1 MASKRIKE
9 QIDYGDTPERMS
21 RSLERK
27 ISDPQSPFAVNPA
40 FEKKEE
46 DVQRLI
52 TNRFKKVAEKLRSST
67 GFPVTD
73 QQVQMMLNMEL
84 IRAVNITMRIESQ
97 HNEELVDLAIEA
109 SLEEIQMPEDWFEI
123 DAHLGFDR
131 APELPMG
138 GGKPP
143 KVSMGK
149 EYDVTLEMH
158 KRNIIN
164 AIIQGTSKKG
174 HYVFQKPE
182 IRERL
187 DDISPLLYDN
197 YLKIMALNDFLYFT
211 QDQAIENWSQT
222 QTGVGG
228 YVKLEDSD
236 SSDEDGDGAP
246 DTRIKA
252 SGMIFPI
259 LCHEIIKGLEEAKG
273 RYGFP
278 EDEEIRQVVL
288 QKTDTLPME
297 SWTLRIGPEIVEK
310 LRFALPDEVYEDENK
325 GIINWF
331 QMELYKLPAEEFLKI
346 IGNIISEDRSK
357 NRKGEESFKEILQI
371 AKKKKEEFEGFEPND
386 SDDQE
391 LLSGR
396 THQERDRPKT

>member
-346 IGNIISEDRSK
+346 IGDIISEDRSK

-371 AKKKKEEFEGFEPND
+371 AKKKKQEFEGFEPND
-386 SDDQE
+386 SDDQDG
-391 LLSGR
+391 LDFLAGLGIS
-396 THQERDRPKT
+396 RPD

>member
-27 ISDPQSPFAVNPA
+27 ISDPESPFAVNPA

-346 IGNIISEDRSK
+346 IGDIISEDRSK

-371 AKKKKEEFEGFEPND
+371 AKKKKQEFEGFEPND
-386 SDDQE
+386 SDDQDG
-391 LLSGR
+391 LDFLAGLGIS
-396 THQERDRPKT
+396 RPD

>member
-1 MASKRIKE
+1 MASKKIKE

-52 TNRFKKVAEKLRSST
+52 TNRFKKVAEKLRTLT

-73 QQVQMMLNMEL
+73 QQVQMMLIQEL
-84 IRAVNITMRIESQ
+84 RRAVYTVMRIESQ
-97 HNEELVDLAIEA
+97 HNQELVDLAIEA
-109 SLEEIQMPEDWFEI
+109 SLDEIQMPEDWFEI
-123 DAHLGFDR
+123 DAHLGADQ

-138 GGKPP
+138 GGNPP

-187 DDISPLLYDN
+187 NDINPLLYDN
-197 YLKIMALNDFLYFT
+197 YLKIMALNDFMYFT
-211 QDQAIENWSQT
+211 QDQAIDNWSQT

-252 SGMIFPI
+252 SGWVFPI

-310 LRFALPDEVYEDENK
+310 IRFALPDEVYEDENK

-331 QMELYKLPAEEFLKI
+331 QMELYKLPAEEFLQI

-357 NRKGEESFKEILQI
+357 NRKGEDSFKEILEI

-386 SDDQE
+386 SDDQDG
-391 LLSGR
+391 LDFLAGLGIS
-396 THQERDRPKT
+396 RPD

>member
-1 MASKRIKE
+1 MASKKIRE

-52 TNRFKKVAEKLRSST
+52 TNRFKKVAEKLRTLT

-73 QQVQMMLNMEL
+73 QQVQMMLIQEL
-84 IRAVNITMRIESQ
+84 RRAVYTVMRIESQ
-97 HNEELVDLAIEA
+97 HNQELVDLAIEA
-109 SLEEIQMPEDWFEI
+109 SLDEIQMPEDWFEI
-123 DAHLGFDR
+123 DAHLGADQ

-138 GGKPP
+138 GGNPP

-187 DDISPLLYDN
+187 NDINPLLYDN
-197 YLKIMALNDFLYFT
+197 YLKIMALNDFMYFT
-211 QDQAIENWSQT
+211 QDQAIDNWSQT

-252 SGMIFPI
+252 SGWVFPI

-310 LRFALPDEVYEDENK
+310 IRFALPDEVYEDENK

-331 QMELYKLPAEEFLKI
+331 QMELYKLPAEEFLQI

-357 NRKGEESFKEILQI
+357 NRKGEDSFKEILEI

-386 SDDQE
+386 SDDQDG
-391 LLSGR
+391 LDFLAGLGIS
-396 THQERDRPKT
+396 RPD

>member
-9 QIDYGDTPERMS
+9 DIDYGDTPERMS

-371 AKKKKEEFEGFEPND
+371 AKKKKQEFEGFEPND
-386 SDDQE
+386 SDDQDG
-391 LLSGR
+391 LDFLAGLGIS
-396 THQERDRPKT
+396 RPD

>member
-310 LRFALPDEVYEDENK
+310 IRFALPDEVYEDENK

-386 SDDQE
+386 SDDQDG
-391 LLSGR
+391 LDFLAGLGIS
-396 THQERDRPKT
+396 RPD

>member
-371 AKKKKEEFEGFEPND
+371 AKKKKEEFEGIEPND
-386 SDDQE
+386 SDDQDG
-391 LLSGR
+391 LDFLAGLGIS
-396 THQERDRPKT
+396 RPD

>member
-371 AKKKKEEFEGFEPND
+371 AKKKKEEFEGFEPDD
-386 SDDQE
+386 SDDQDG
-391 LLSGR
+391 LDFLAGLGIS
-396 THQERDRPKT
+396 RPD

>member
-386 SDDQE
+386 SDDQDG
-391 LLSGR
+391 LDFLAGLGIS
-396 THQERDRPKT
+396 RPD

>member
-1 MASKRIKE
+1 MASKKIKE

-52 TNRFKKVAEKLRSST
+52 TNRFKKVAEKLRTFT

-73 QQVQMMLNMEL
+73 QQVQMMLIQEL
-84 IRAVNITMRIESQ
+84 RRAVYTVMRIESQ
-97 HNEELVDLAIEA
+97 HNQELVDLAIEA
-109 SLEEIQMPEDWFEI
+109 SLDEIQMPEDWFEI
-123 DAHLGFDR
+123 DAHLGADQ

-138 GGKPP
+138 GGNPP

-187 DDISPLLYDN
+187 NDINPLLYDN
-197 YLKIMALNDFLYFT
+197 YLKIMALNDFMYFT
-211 QDQAIENWSQT
+211 QDQAIDNWSQT

-252 SGMIFPI
+252 SGWVFPI

-310 LRFALPDEVYEDENK
+310 IRFALPDEVYEDENK

-331 QMELYKLPAEEFLKI
+331 QMELYKLPAEEFLQI

-357 NRKGEESFKEILQI
+357 NRKGEDSFKEILEI

-386 SDDQE
+386 SDDQDG
-391 LLSGR
+391 LDFLAGLGIS
-396 THQERDRPKT
+396 RPD

>member
-21 RSLERK
+21 RSLVRK

-73 QQVQMMLNMEL
+73 RQVQMMLTMEL
-84 IRAVNITMRIESQ
+84 INLTNVVMPIESQ

-123 DAHLGFDR
+123 DAHLGFDQ

-211 QDQAIENWSQT
+211 MDQAIENWSQT

-346 IGNIISEDRSK
+346 IGDIISEDRSK

-371 AKKKKEEFEGFEPND
+371 AKKKKQEFEGFEPND
-386 SDDQE
+386 SDDQDG
-391 LLSGR
+391 LDFLAGLGIS
-396 THQERDRPKT
+396 RPD

>member
-1 MASKRIKE
+1 M
-9 QIDYGDTPERMS
+9 
-21 RSLERK
+21 
-27 ISDPQSPFAVNPA
+27 
-40 FEKKEE
+40 
-46 DVQRLI
+46 
-52 TNRFKKVAEKLRSST
+52 
-67 GFPVTD
+67 TD

-197 YLKIMALNDFLYFT
+197 YLKIMALNDFMYFT
-211 QDQAIENWSQT
+211 QDQAIDNWSQT

-386 SDDQE
+386 SDDQDG
-391 LLSGR
+391 LDFLAGLGIS
-396 THQERDRPKT
+396 RPD

>member
-21 RSLERK
+21 PSLERK

-73 QQVQMMLNMEL
+73 RQIQMMLTMEL
-84 IRAVNITMRIESQ
+84 INLTNVVMPIESQ

-123 DAHLGFDR
+123 DAHLGFDQS
-131 APELPMG
+131 PELPMG

-149 EYDVTLEMH
+149 EYDVHLEMH

-197 YLKIMALNDFLYFT
+197 YLKIMAHNDFLYFT
-211 QDQAIENWSQT
+211 MDQAIENWSQT

-357 NRKGEESFKEILQI
+357 NRKGEESIKEILQI
-371 AKKKKEEFEGFEPND
+371 AKKKKQEFEGFEPND

-391 LLSGR
+391 GLDFLAGLGIS
-396 THQERDRPKT
+396 RPD

>member
-1 MASKRIKE
+1 MASKKIKE

-52 TNRFKKVAEKLRSST
+52 TNRFKKVAEKLRTLT

-73 QQVQMMLNMEL
+73 QQVQMMLIQEL
-84 IRAVNITMRIESQ
+84 RRAVYTVMRIESQ
-97 HNEELVDLAIEA
+97 HNQELVDLAIEA
-109 SLEEIQMPEDWFEI
+109 SLDEIQMPEDWFEI
-123 DAHLGFDR
+123 DAHLGADQ

-138 GGKPP
+138 GGNPP

-187 DDISPLLYDN
+187 NDINPLLYDN
-197 YLKIMALNDFLYFT
+197 YLKIMALNDFMYFT
-211 QDQAIENWSQT
+211 QDQAIDNWSQT

-252 SGMIFPI
+252 SGWVFPI

-310 LRFALPDEVYEDENK
+310 IRFALPDEVYEDENK

-331 QMELYKLPAEEFLKI
+331 QMELYKLPAEEFLQI

-357 NRKGEESFKEILQI
+357 NRKGEDSFKEILEI
-371 AKKKKEEFEGFEPND
+371 AKKKKEEFEGFGPND
-386 SDDQE
+386 SDDQDG
-391 LLSGR
+391 LDFLAGLGIS
-396 THQERDRPKT
+396 RPD

>member
-346 IGNIISEDRSK
+346 IGDIISEDRSK

-386 SDDQE
+386 SDDQDG
-391 LLSGR
+391 LDFLAGLGIS
-396 THQERDRPKT
+396 RPD

>member
-21 RSLERK
+21 PSLERK

-73 QQVQMMLNMEL
+73 RQIQMMLTMEL
-84 IRAVNITMRIESQ
+84 INLTNVVMPIESQ

-123 DAHLGFDR
+123 DAHLGFDQS
-131 APELPMG
+131 PELPMG

-149 EYDVTLEMH
+149 EYDVHLEMH

-197 YLKIMALNDFLYFT
+197 YLKIMSLNDFLYFT
-211 QDQAIENWSQT
+211 MDQAIENWSQT

-371 AKKKKEEFEGFEPND
+371 AKKKKQEFEGFEPND

-391 LLSGR
+391 GLDFLAGLGIS
-396 THQERDRPKT
+396 RPD

>member
-97 HNEELVDLAIEA
+97 HNEELVDLAIE
-109 SLEEIQMPEDWFEI
+109 
-123 DAHLGFDR
+123 

-386 SDDQE
+386 SDDQDG
-391 LLSGR
+391 LDFLAGLGIS
-396 THQERDRPKT
+396 RPD